1 MAMVIF
7 FCCPVAFRAG
17 SRSVEFVF
25 GDPKLFTSQM
35 GSGPAAKNLWGFLGN
50 CRRSFSLEWLET
62 PRDPERAS
70 VELRQRF
77 PIYEAWII
85 PESRALLRAQWHQAA
100 ARASWPLVVVLLV
113 RLRRAPSAINLGVD
127 APDEA
132 MEPADD
138 EAGAGRPGFVS

>member
-1 MAMVIF
+1 MAI
-7 FCCPVAFRAG
+7 
-17 SRSVEFVF
+17 
-25 GDPKLFTSQM
+25 
-35 GSGPAAKNLWGFLGN
+35 
-50 CRRSFSLEWLET
+50 RSFLHHRWGRARQQRICGDFWETAGEASASNGLET